1 MECWLH
7 PSNGLQDGKQQGRGL
22 HRFASSTLICMTDAA
37 QSGGIVAYCDGG
49 SRGNPGPSGYGV
61 SIEDAAGHPIAD
73 LSEFL
78 GVKTNNFAEYSGLLA
93 ALEYALAH
101 GYPWLRVVADSELM
115 VKQMK
120 GQYRV
125 NSPDLRPLWEEAKRR
140 VAGLERFEIQ
150 HVLRGKNKRAD
161 ALANEAMD
169 RGTGKTVR
177 ELGGREGGGQAMAS
191 PSSAAMSSAATR
203 PHLVT
208 STTTRTRAMETRTT
222 ETGTT
227 GATQAE
233 RAPTAQ
239 SAEKRTNSVEKPRA
253 LKGFVKN
260 GVVHLLEGEL
270 PENCFVRV
278 TPE

>member
-1 MECWLH
+1 MT
-7 PSNGLQDGKQQGRGL
+7 Q
-22 HRFASSTLICMTDAA
+22 SSTTDF
-37 QSGGIVAYCDGG
+37 ITAYCDGG
-49 SRGNPGPSGYGV
+49 SRGNPGPAGYGV
-61 SIEDAAGHPIAD
+61 SIEDAAGRPIAD

-93 ALEYALAH
+93 ALEYALMH
-101 GYPWLRVVADSELM
+101 SHPRLRVVADSELM

-120 GQYRV
+120 GQYQV
-125 NSPDLRPLWEEAKRR
+125 KSPDLRPLWEEAKRR

-150 HVLRGKNKRAD
+150 HVLRGKNRRAD
-161 ALANEAMD
+161 ALANQAMD
-169 RGTGKTVR
+169 RGTGKLVR
-177 ELGGREGGGQAMAS
+177 EVGREGIGL
-191 PSSAAMSSAATR
+191 PTSSTSSTKTR

-208 STTTRTRAMETRTT
+208 SAARPSEAK
-222 ETGTT
+222 
-227 GATQAE
+227 
-233 RAPTAQ
+233 P
-239 SAEKRTNSVEKPRA
+239 AEKRTDSAQKPRA

>member
-1 MECWLH
+1 MTEAAH
-7 PSNGLQDGKQQGRGL
+7 PDLV
-22 HRFASSTLICMTDAA
+22 
-37 QSGGIVAYCDGG
+37 VAHCDGG

-61 SIEDAAGHPIAD
+61 VVEDARGRTIAE

-93 ALEYALAH
+93 ALEYALRH
-101 GYPWLRVVADSELM
+101 GHSRLRVVADSELM

-150 HVLRGKNKRAD
+150 HVLRGKNKGAD
-161 ALANEAMD
+161 RLANLAMD
-169 RGTGKTVR
+169 RGTGRTVR
-177 ELGGREGGGQAMAS
+177 EVGVHEIGTRDNGAREPVAS
-191 PSSAAMSSAATR
+191 TASVRRPGPATASLFSRPLSGSFAGSSAGPTAVPSALPKSAATL
-203 PHLVT
+203 PMQTVL
-208 STTTRTRAMETRTT
+208 SEA
-222 ETGTT
+222 
-227 GATQAE
+227 
-233 RAPTAQ
+233 
-239 SAEKRTNSVEKPRA
+239 KPRT

>member
-1 MECWLH
+1 
-7 PSNGLQDGKQQGRGL
+7 
-22 HRFASSTLICMTDAA
+22 MTDAA

-61 SIEDAAGHPIAD
+61 SIEDTAGHPIAD

-101 GYPWLRVVADSELM
+101 GYPQLRVIADSELM

-125 NSPDLRPLWEEAKRR
+125 NSPELRPLWEEAKRR

-161 ALANEAMD
+161 ALANQAMD

-177 ELGGREGGGQAMAS
+177 ELGGREGGGQPMSS
-191 PSSAAMSSAATR
+191 PSSTATR

-208 STTTRTRAMETRTT
+208 STSMRTRPTETRPAETRPT
-222 ETGTT
+222 ETRATT
-227 GATQAE
+227 ATQAE
-233 RAPTAQ
+233 RPRTAQ
-239 SAEKRTNSVEKPRA
+239 PADKRA

>member
-1 MECWLH
+1 
-7 PSNGLQDGKQQGRGL
+7 
-22 HRFASSTLICMTDAA
+22 MTDAA
-37 QSGGIVAYCDGG
+37 HGGEIVAYCDGG

-61 SIEDAAGHPIAD
+61 SIEDAAGRPIAG

-93 ALEYALAH
+93 ALEYALSHAH
-101 GYPWLRVVADSELM
+101 PRLRVVADSELM

-120 GQYRV
+120 GQYQV
-125 NSPDLRPLWEEAKRR
+125 KSPDLRPLWEEAKRR
-140 VAGLERFEIQ
+140 AARLERFEIQ
-150 HVLRGKNKRAD
+150 HVLRSKNKRAD

-177 ELGGREGGGQAMAS
+177 EVARESDG
-191 PSSAAMSSAATR
+191 SAAPSAPLPRIAASVVR
-203 PHLVT
+203 P
-208 STTTRTRAMETRTT
+208 AK
-222 ETGTT
+222 
-227 GATQAE
+227 
-233 RAPTAQ
+233 P
-239 SAEKRTNSVEKPRA
+239 AEKRV

>member
-1 MECWLH
+1 MGMRET
-7 PSNGLQDGKQQGRGL
+7 G
-22 HRFASSTLICMTDAA
+22 
-37 QSGGIVAYCDGG
+37 SGGITAYCDGG

-61 SIEDAAGHPIAD
+61 SIEDATGRPVAE

-93 ALEYALAH
+93 ALEYALH
-101 GYPWLRVVADSELM
+101 KGYRRLRVVADSELM

-140 VAGLERFEIQ
+140 VAGLESFEIQ

-161 ALANEAMD
+161 ALANQAMD
-169 RGTGKTVR
+169 RGSGRMVR
-177 ELGGREGGGQAMAS
+177 ELGGAEA
-191 PSSAAMSSAATR
+191 SAAPAKGTGTSRATSASLFEMPGRGARSTASSEATSHAGTGPAKGAAAGTASAAEGR
-203 PHLVT
+203 GPAKVAGGP
-208 STTTRTRAMETRTT
+208 RT
-222 ETGTT
+222 
-227 GATQAE
+227 
-233 RAPTAQ
+233 
-239 SAEKRTNSVEKPRA
+239 

-278 TPE
+278 MVE

>member
-1 MECWLH
+1 MT
-7 PSNGLQDGKQQGRGL
+7 Q
-22 HRFASSTLICMTDAA
+22 SSATNFIT
-37 QSGGIVAYCDGG
+37 AYCDGG
-49 SRGNPGPSGYGV
+49 SRGNPGPAGYGV
-61 SIEDAAGHPIAD
+61 SIEDASGCPIAD

-93 ALEYALAH
+93 ALEYALMH
-101 GYPWLRVVADSELM
+101 GHPRLCVVADSELM

-120 GQYRV
+120 GQYQV
-125 NSPDLRPLWEEAKRR
+125 KSPDLRPLWEEAKRR

-161 ALANEAMD
+161 ALANQAMD
-169 RGTGKTVR
+169 RGSGKTVKQV
-177 ELGGREGGGQAMAS
+177 GGTEQR
-191 PSSAAMSSAATR
+191 SSAATR

-208 STTTRTRAMETRTT
+208 SAA
-222 ETGTT
+222 GKSNP
-227 GATQAE
+227 AE
-233 RAPTAQ
+233 RPPAAKPTQ
-239 SAEKRTNSVEKPRA
+239 KPT

>member
-1 MECWLH
+1 M
-7 PSNGLQDGKQQGRGL
+7 
-22 HRFASSTLICMTDAA
+22 MTQANTTDFLT
-37 QSGGIVAYCDGG
+37 AYCDGG
-49 SRGNPGPSGYGV
+49 SRGNPGPAGYGV
-61 SIEDAAGHPIAD
+61 SIEDGSGRPLAD

-93 ALEYALAH
+93 ALEYALMH
-101 GYPWLRVVADSELM
+101 GHTRLRVVADSELM

-120 GQYRV
+120 GQYQV
-125 NSPDLRPLWEEAKRR
+125 KSPDLRPLWEEAKRR

-150 HVLRGKNKRAD
+150 HVLRGKNRRAD
-161 ALANEAMD
+161 ALANQAMD
-169 RGTGKTVR
+169 RGTGKLVR
-177 ELGGREGGGQAMAS
+177 EVGREGGGPPRS
-191 PSSAAMSSAATR
+191 PKSSTATR

-208 STTTRTRAMETRTT
+208 SATRPSRP
-222 ETGTT
+222 
-227 GATQAE
+227 AE
-233 RAPTAQ
+233 PPP
-239 SAEKRTNSVEKPRA
+239 AEKRTDSVEKRT

>member
-1 MECWLH
+1 
-7 PSNGLQDGKQQGRGL
+7 
-22 HRFASSTLICMTDAA
+22 MTDAA
-37 QSGGIVAYCDGG
+37 LSGGIVAYCDGG

-61 SIEDAAGHPIAD
+61 SIEDGAGHPIAD

-101 GYPWLRVVADSELM
+101 GYPRLRVVADSELM

-161 ALANEAMD
+161 ALANQAMD

-177 ELGGREGGGQAMAS
+177 ELSGREGGGQPM
-191 PSSAAMSSAATR
+191 SSMSSAARR

-208 STTTRTRAMETRTT
+208 STTTRPRPTETRAT

-227 GATQAE
+227 GTTQVE
-233 RAPTAQ
+233 RPPTAQ
-239 SAEKRTNSVEKPRA
+239 PAEKRTNSVEKPRA

>member
-1 MECWLH
+1 
-7 PSNGLQDGKQQGRGL
+7 
-22 HRFASSTLICMTDAA
+22 MTVAA

-101 GYPWLRVVADSELM
+101 GYPQLRVIADSELM

-125 NSPDLRPLWEEAKRR
+125 NSPELRPLWEEAKRR

-161 ALANEAMD
+161 ALANQAMD

-177 ELGGREGGGQAMAS
+177 ELGARESGSQATS
-191 PSSAAMSSAATR
+191 SHSSAAMSSAATR

-208 STTTRTRAMETRTT
+208 STTMRTRTT
-222 ETGTT
+222 ETRPETATT
-227 GATQAE
+227 TATQAE
-233 RAPTAQ
+233 RPRTAQ
-239 SAEKRTNSVEKPRA
+239 PADKRT

>member
-1 MECWLH
+1 
-7 PSNGLQDGKQQGRGL
+7 
-22 HRFASSTLICMTDAA
+22 MTDAA
-37 QSGGIVAYCDGG
+37 HSGGIVAYCDGG

-61 SIEDAAGHPIAD
+61 SIEDTAGHPIAD

-101 GYPWLRVVADSELM
+101 GYPQLRVIADSELM

-125 NSPDLRPLWEEAKRR
+125 NSPELRPLWEEAKRR

-161 ALANEAMD
+161 ALANQAMD

-177 ELGGREGGGQAMAS
+177 ELTGRESGGQPTSS
-191 PSSAAMSSAATR
+191 PSSAATR

-208 STTTRTRAMETRTT
+208 STTMRTRATETRATETRATETRPT
-222 ETGTT
+222 ETGATV
-227 GATQAE
+227 ATQTE
-233 RAPTAQ
+233 RPRTAQ
-239 SAEKRTNSVEKPRA
+239 PADKRT

>member
-1 MECWLH
+1 
-7 PSNGLQDGKQQGRGL
+7 
-22 HRFASSTLICMTDAA
+22 MTDAA
-37 QSGGIVAYCDGG
+37 HGDEITAYCDGG

-61 SIEDAAGHPIAD
+61 SIEDAAGRPIAD

-93 ALEYALAH
+93 ALEYALSH
-101 GYPWLRVVADSELM
+101 GHPRLRVVADSELM

-120 GQYRV
+120 GQYQV
-125 NSPDLRPLWEEAKRR
+125 KSPDLRPLWEEAKRR
-140 VAGLERFEIQ
+140 AARLERFEIQ

-161 ALANEAMD
+161 ALANQAMD
-169 RGTGKTVR
+169 RGTGKTVK
-177 ELGGREGGGQAMAS
+177 EVEREGGGAAAS
-191 PSSAAMSSAATR
+191 GPLPRVAAPAGSR
-203 PHLVT
+203 PGK
-208 STTTRTRAMETRTT
+208 A
-222 ETGTT
+222 
-227 GATQAE
+227 
-233 RAPTAQ
+233 
-239 SAEKRTNSVEKPRA
+239 AEKRV

>member
-1 MECWLH
+1 MMQA
-7 PSNGLQDGKQQGRGL
+7 NT
-22 HRFASSTLICMTDAA
+22 FIT
-37 QSGGIVAYCDGG
+37 AYCDGG

-61 SIEDAAGHPIAD
+61 SIEDEAGRPLAD

-93 ALEYALAH
+93 ALEYALEH
-101 GYPWLRVVADSELM
+101 GHPRLRVVADSELM
-115 VKQMK
+115 VKKMK

-161 ALANEAMD
+161 TLANQAMD
-169 RGTGKTVR
+169 RGTGKTVKQVS
-177 ELGGREGGGQAMAS
+177 GTDQM
-191 PSSAAMSSAATR
+191 PSAAMR

-208 STTTRTRAMETRTT
+208 SAS
-222 ETGTT
+222 
-227 GATQAE
+227 AKSPSAE
-233 RAPTAQ
+233 RPPAAKTTQ
-239 SAEKRTNSVEKPRA
+239 KPA

>member
-1 MECWLH
+1 
-7 PSNGLQDGKQQGRGL
+7 
-22 HRFASSTLICMTDAA
+22 MTDAA
-37 QSGGIVAYCDGG
+37 LGGGITAYCDGG

-61 SIEDAAGHPIAD
+61 SIEDAAGHPVAD

-93 ALEYALAH
+93 ALEYALSH
-101 GYPWLRVVADSELM
+101 GHPRLRVVADSELM

-120 GQYRV
+120 GQYQV
-125 NSPDLRPLWEEAKRR
+125 KSPDLRPLWEEAKRR
-140 VAGLERFEIQ
+140 AGRLERFEIQ

-161 ALANEAMD
+161 ALANQAMD
-169 RGTGKTVR
+169 RGTGKTVK
-177 ELGGREGGGQAMAS
+177 EVGREGG
-191 PSSAAMSSAATR
+191 SAAASAPLPRVAASAGSR
-203 PHLVT
+203 P
-208 STTTRTRAMETRTT
+208 AK
-222 ETGTT
+222 
-227 GATQAE
+227 
-233 RAPTAQ
+233 P
-239 SAEKRTNSVEKPRA
+239 AEKRV

>member
-1 MECWLH
+1 M
-7 PSNGLQDGKQQGRGL
+7 
-22 HRFASSTLICMTDAA
+22 MTQANTTDF
-37 QSGGIVAYCDGG
+37 VTAYCDGG

-61 SIEDAAGHPIAD
+61 SVEDVTGHPIAE

-93 ALEYALAH
+93 ALEYALSH
-101 GYPWLRVVADSELM
+101 GHARLRVVADSELM

-120 GQYRV
+120 GQYQV
-125 NSPDLRPLWEEAKRR
+125 KSPDLRPLWEEAKRR
-140 VAGLERFEIQ
+140 AARLERFEIQ

-161 ALANEAMD
+161 ALANQAMD
-169 RGTGKTVR
+169 RGTGKTVK
-177 ELGGREGGGQAMAS
+177 EIGGRDEAS
-191 PSSAAMSSAATR
+191 
-203 PHLVT
+203 
-208 STTTRTRAMETRTT
+208 
-222 ETGTT
+222 
-227 GATQAE
+227 
-233 RAPTAQ
+233 RAPSQQPLPRLAA
-239 SAEKRTNSVEKPRA
+239 SSPPPPNAAAKRT